1 MAVRNTFRESTITQF
16 WYFYQI
22 QDSDVNFNSSRD
34 MYLDP
39 IETMK
44 RPQPPLPASAPPSTT
59 LKSENKYSVMENRE
73 SYIPS
78 DGTMK
83 RFNVSN
89 YHNLISKNDENII

>member
-1 MAVRNTFRESTITQF
+1 
-16 WYFYQI
+16 
-22 QDSDVNFNSSRD
+22 

-44 RPQPPLPASAPPSTT
+44 RPEPPLPASAPPSTT

-78 DGTMK
+78 DETMK

-89 YHNLISKNDENII
+89 YHNSISQKNKDKNLIQKDKKKSLKTYFYVNESNSA